1 MAELARERSLDG
13 AGLENM
19 EEPDTAP
26 LVTALGDL
34 RQVIL
39 ACAFAL
45 SAEHAPDRR
54 RDRDRLRR
62 EIEALIARIRA
73 MSSPLL
79 VVVGGVTGSGK
90 STIVN
95 TLVGRAVSRTGVIR
109 PTTANPVLLVHPVD
123 AHWFTDDRILSE
135 FVRVELEGAVTRL
148 EAADGDDAARLQL
161 IRDEDIPLG
170 LALVDAPDIDSL
182 SARNRVIADALLDS
196 ADVWLWCTS
205 AAKYA
210 DDESMRYLAR
220 AAQRR
225 TALAVALTRVEPEH
239 VEELTSDF
247 GAKLVEHA
255 ALEPELFIVPT
266 AHVIDERLPRPAIG
280 GIERWLRELSGPL
293 VRRSRRRQT
302 IEGALD
308 VMTSDVER
316 LIAWVEHENEILHV
330 LNEVINRT
338 VAQARHEFSHA
349 LDDGRAMRDE
359 VLLRWNRF
367 AGSSGMIALVERAGE
382 RASAWARTLM
392 TSLGGERAEEEEKV
406 REAVANDVA
415 SLATQLLELASGR
428 IVHDWGTV
436 PAGRDLLEVNPGLAE
451 APPDLEVRAEKT
463 IHEWQATVVR
473 LVETK
478 GAQRR
483 VRARWLSAA
492 LNATATGA
500 IIATLAQ
507 TGGLTGAEAGIAT
520 AAGAANQALLTKV
533 LGSANLRWLIANAR
547 ADLERR
553 FTELVG
559 VHRRQFTE
567 VLASAAPS
575 PKLIDQLH
583 ERANAVQKVRSC
595 LN

>member
-1 MAELARERSLDG
+1 
-13 AGLENM
+13 M
-19 EEPDTAP
+19 EESDTAP
-26 LVTALGDL
+26 LVTALSDL

-45 SAEHAPDRR
+45 SAEHTSDRQ

-109 PTTANPVLLVHPVD
+109 PTTANPVLMVHPVD
-123 AHWFTDDRILSE
+123 AHWFTDDRILSD

-148 EAADGDDAARLQL
+148 EMSNDDTARLQL

-182 SARNRVIADALLDS
+182 SARNRAIADALLDS

-247 GAKLVEHA
+247 SSKLVEHA
-255 ALEPELFIVPT
+255 ALEPELFTVPT

-280 GIERWLRELSGPL
+280 SIERWLRELSGPL

-308 VMTSDVER
+308 VMTSDVDR
-316 LIAWVEHENEILHV
+316 LIAWVENENEILHV

-338 VAQARHEFSHA
+338 VAQARHEFARA

-367 AGSSGMIALVERAGE
+367 AGSSGMTALVERAGE
-382 RASAWARTLM
+382 RAGAWARTLM

-406 REAVANDVA
+406 REAVASDVA
-415 SLATQLLELASGR
+415 SLTTQLLELASGR

-436 PAGRDLLEVNPGLAE
+436 PAGRDLLEANPELAQ
-451 APPDLEVRAEKT
+451 APPDLEARAEKT
-463 IHEWQATVVR
+463 IHEWQSTVVR

-533 LGSANLRWLIANAR
+533 LGSANLRWLIGNAR

-553 FTELVG
+553 FTELVA
-559 VHRRQFTE
+559 VHRRRFTE
-567 VLASAAPS
+567 ALAGAAPS